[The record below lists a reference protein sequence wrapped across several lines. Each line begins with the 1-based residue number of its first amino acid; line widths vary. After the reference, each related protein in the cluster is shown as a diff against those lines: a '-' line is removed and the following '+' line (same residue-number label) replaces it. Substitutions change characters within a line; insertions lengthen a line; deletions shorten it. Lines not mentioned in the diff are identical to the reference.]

1 MQQVKS
7 NKDAGYEINIRKFV
21 AFPHTSNEL
30 AERLINQF
38 HFTTASTKIKYKK
51 SSTMEVKTCTLKP
64 LRRLIKEIEEDT
76 RKWRDTLRSGIGR
89 INIVYMSILLKDST
103 YSIQSLSNFPLHFLQ
118 K

>member
-7 NKDAGYEINIRKFV
+7 NKDAVYEINIRKFV

-51 SSTMEVKTCTLKP
+51 KFNHGSENLYTETSKTFDK
-64 LRRLIKEIEEDT
+64 R
-76 RKWRDTLRSGIGR
+76 
-89 INIVYMSILLKDST
+89 N
-103 YSIQSLSNFPLHFLQ
+103 
-118 K
+118 